1 MELGLIGNGG
11 HKIVL
16 CENKAVV
23 PHTRIVISYW
33 EIVIDKSNTQMSP
46 TIAVWQIPCQF
57 SEMPSDKINTMSLKN
72 CFYCATAD

>member
-46 TIAVWQIPCQF
+46 TIAV
-57 SEMPSDKINTMSLKN
+57 
-72 CFYCATAD
+72 